1 MPEKTRYNLVDD
13 VNDLR
18 IPMHDEDAF
27 KHGVMFEVKVKSIGY
42 SARTL

>member
-18 IPMHDEDAF
+18 IPMHDEDTF
-27 KHGVMFEVKVKSIGY
+27 KQGVMFEVKVK
-42 SARTL
+42 